1 MEIWHPFTQHGLNEP
16 VIEIKTSKDEFLITK
31 SGEKIIDGISS
42 WWVNTL
48 GHKNPDIARAIADE
62 AGKLHQIIFAGFTH
76 APALDVAKNL
86 SGFLPD
92 SYSHVFFSDSGSTS
106 VEVALKMAVGY
117 HYNKTGK
124 KRSKIVAMEHS
135 YHGDTF
141 GGMASGARSVFNEP
155 YTKMLFDVEHIP
167 CPSYGMEEKTLEY
180 YKNLLKKEGDNIGAI
195 ILEPLVLGSGG
206 MFFYEPSVIDE
217 LYKLSKEYGVIF
229 ALDEV
234 MTGFGRTGTMFAF
247 NQTNIVPDIICLSKG
262 LTGGSIPLAATV
274 CTKEIYDAYLSH
286 DKAKMFFHS
295 SSYTAN
301 PVACAA
307 ANANL
312 KIWKETNPLDN
323 VKRINDFYKTQFKR
337 FEKYPV
343 KNIRALGDIFAFDA
357 CHSGNDYVSNIGVKL
372 YEFYRKNG
380 VLLRPLGN
388 TVYVMPPYCISNES
402 LNKVFDVIEKS
413 LKECL

>member
-1 MEIWHPFTQHGLNEP
+1 MQIWHPFTQHGLNEP
-16 VIEIKTSKDEFLITK
+16 IIEIETSENEFLITK
-31 SGEKIIDGISS
+31 TGEKIIDGISS

-48 GHKNPDIARAIADE
+48 GHKNPVITKTIQKE
-62 AGKLHQIIFAGFTH
+62 AEKLHQIIFAGFTH
-76 APALDVAKNL
+76 KPALNVAERL
-86 SGFLPD
+86 SKFLPENFT
-92 SYSHVFFSDSGSTS
+92 HIFFSDSGSTS
-106 VEVALKMAVGY
+106 VEVALKMAVGH
-117 HYNKTGK
+117 HYNKGQ

-155 YTKMLFDVEHIP
+155 YTKMLFDVERIP
-167 CPSYGMEEKTLEY
+167 YPAPGKEEETIKY
-180 YKNLLKKEGDNIGAI
+180 YKDLLEKKGGEIGAI

-206 MFFYEPSVIDE
+206 MFFYPPYVIDE

-247 NQTNIVPDIICLSKG
+247 NQTNIMPDIICLSKG

-274 CTKEIYDAYLSH
+274 CTKEIYNAFLSD

-301 PVACAA
+301 PIACAA
-307 ANANL
+307 ACANL
-312 KIWKETNPLDN
+312 EIWQNNDILKDI
-323 VKRINDFYKTQFKR
+323 KRINDFYQTQIERFKNLGC
-337 FEKYPV
+337 
-343 KNIRALGDIFAFDA
+343 KNVRTLGDIFAYEVN
-357 CHSGNDYVSNIGVKL
+357 HTGNDYVSNIGVKL
-372 YEFYRKNG
+372 YEYFRKNN

-402 LNKVFDVIEKS
+402 LEKVFNIMEIGI
-413 LKECL
+413 KEAL

>member
-1 MEIWHPFTQHGLNEP
+1 MQIWHPFTQHGLNEDI
-16 VIEIKTSKDEFLITK
+16 IEIETSDKEFLITK
-31 SGEKIIDGISS
+31 DGAKIIDGISS

-48 GHKNPDIARAIADE
+48 GHKNPIIAKAIEDE
-62 AGKLHQIIFAGFTH
+62 AKKLHQIIFAGFVH
-76 APALDVAKNL
+76 KPAKCAAENL
-86 SGFLPD
+86 SKFLPKD
-92 SYSHVFFSDSGSTS
+92 YTHIFFSDSGSTS

-117 HYNKTGK
+117 HYNKGQN
-124 KRSKIVAMEHS
+124 RSKIVAMEHS

-141 GGMASGARSVFNEP
+141 GGMSSGARSVFNEP
-155 YTKMLFDVEHIP
+155 YTKMLFEVERIP
-167 CPSYGMEEKTLEY
+167 YP
-180 YKNLLKKEGDNIGAI
+180 KEGEEERTIKAYKKLLEKEGNKIGAI

-206 MFFYEPSVIDE
+206 MFFYKPFVIDE

-234 MTGFGRTGTMFAF
+234 MTGFGRVGTMFAF
-247 NQTNIVPDIICLSKG
+247 NQTNIIPDIICLSKG

-274 CTKEIYDAYLSH
+274 STKEIYDAYLSK

-301 PVACAA
+301 PIACAA

-312 KIWKETNPLDN
+312 EIWQNTDVLAD
-323 VKRINDFYKTQFKR
+323 VKRVNDFYYTQLERFKHL
-337 FEKYPV
+337 PA
-343 KNIRALGDIFAFDA
+343 KNVRILGDIFAFDVEK
-357 CHSGNDYVSNIGVKL
+357 SGNDYVSNIGIKL
-372 YEFYRKNG
+372 YDYYRKNNI
-380 VLLRPLGN
+380 LLRPLGN

-402 LNKVFDVIEKS
+402 LIRVFDVIEKS